1 MQFYKGQMLFIKELA
16 KCVIEGT
23 HLWDLSFGT
32 ILFDMNNGFFW
43 LYESYIFICMYV
55 CAVGNLFE
63 VRFKIFL
70 SLRVRLWFM
79 CKFLYLG
86 GIVNNKFGPSF
97 RWRECGHLTSSYS
110 NLSRLLLSRK
120 GYVIWAFDKHEV
132 CLIKLLCIKTF

>member
-1 MQFYKGQMLFIKELA
+1 MSKK
-16 KCVIEGT
+16 GT

-55 CAVGNLFE
+55 CMCVAMGNLFE
-63 VRFKIFL
+63 VIFKIFL
-70 SLRVRLWFM
+70 SLRVRLWVI

-86 GIVNNKFGPSF
+86 RIVNNKFGPSF
-97 RWRECGHLTSSYS
+97 RWWERGHLSSSYS
-110 NLSRLLLSRK
+110 NLSRLLLSGK
-120 GYVIWAFDKHEV
+120 GYVIWAFAKHEV